1 MLKKLFAFFIL
12 LVFNLPLFSQST
24 NTRIVSFGEQ
34 SKNGLYY
41 SFSAGMGISYGNN
54 PDLISYIG
62 YELPNYNNLSESEK
76 LSDYG
81 TGLGFFAAGEKQIAK
96 NFSVKLDYLYLIK
109 SNNLTEYPDYD
120 YTTYSHSFLVTGYY
134 LIPED
139 YFFLKFGAGAGPVF
153 YSFNEKIYRTENSY
167 KSTGAEIKLDAVLNV
182 QIAKSVATYFG
193 VFAYKNFSP
202 ALKDSDGKKLL
213 NRAGAE
219 VTPVSQGVGLRLGV
233 EVVLF

>member
-1 MLKKLFAFFIL
+1 MLKKLIIIFLFLIFT
-12 LVFNLPLFSQST
+12 VPLFAQST

-62 YELPNYNNLSESEK
+62 YELPNYNNLSDARK
-76 LSDYG
+76 LSEYG
-81 TGLGFFAAGEKQIAK
+81 TGLSFFIAGEKQIAK
-96 NFSVKLDYLYLIK
+96 NFSLKLDYNYLIK
-109 SNNLTEYPDYD
+109 SNNLTEYPNYD
-120 YTTYSHSFLVTGYY
+120 FTTYSHNFLLTGYY
-134 LIPED
+134 LIPGD

-153 YSFNEKIYRTENSY
+153 YSFNEKIFTNETSY
-167 KSTGAEIKLDAVLNV
+167 NSTGAEIKLDAVLNV

-193 VFAYKNFSP
+193 VFAFKNFSP
-202 ALKDSDGKKLL
+202 PLKDSGGNKLL
-213 NRAGAE
+213 NRAGGD
-219 VTPVSQGVGLRLGV
+219 VSPGSQGVGLRLGI

>member
-1 MLKKLFAFFIL
+1 MLKKLFLLLFFF
-12 LVFNLPLFSQST
+12 VFTVPLFSQST
-24 NTRIVSFGEQ
+24 NTKIISFGEQ
-34 SKNGLYY
+34 SKKGLYY

-62 YELPNYNNLSESEK
+62 YELPNYNNLSESRK

-81 TGLGFFAAGEKQIAK
+81 TGLGFFAAAEKQIAK
-96 NFSVKLDYLYLIK
+96 NFSAKLDYLYLIK

-134 LIPED
+134 LIPGD

-153 YSFNEKIYRTENSY
+153 YSFNEKIFRTEKSY
-167 KSTGAEIKLDAVLNV
+167 KSTGAEIKLDAILNI

-202 ALKDSDGKKLL
+202 TLEDSDGNKLL
-213 NRAGAE
+213 NRTGAE
-219 VTPVSQGVGLRLGV
+219 VSPVSQGVGLRLGIEIV
-233 EVVLF
+233 IF